1 MPELL
6 EAYRKLPKKSKP
18 KDVEVPIPCLFFV
31 PAILCFGWFL
41 WAGKGWLEILA
52 VVGGFLRPIVSFL
65 LSAST
70 ALLFVGVLWVPFAC
84 LRDGDFKTKEDF
96 WYKVTESAGFAV
108 AFLAL
113 FFASVYLV

>member
-1 MPELL
+1 MSELL
-6 EAYRKLPKKSKP
+6 ETYKRLPRKSKP
-18 KDVEVPIPCLFFV
+18 KNANISIPCFLLSFV
-31 PAILCFGWFL
+31 IFCAVVFL
-41 WAGKGWLEILA
+41 WAGKGWLEILT
-52 VVGGFLRPIVSFL
+52 VVGGLLRPIVSFL

-96 WYKVTESAGFAV
+96 WHKVAESAGFAV